1 MHNNSLEFPITQRT
15 GCFFSKH
22 LKTHDKFFGVVEG
35 FYGKPYTF
43 AQRRNLIAFLA
54 ACALN
59 TYVYAPKADPYH
71 RKRWSL
77 PYPVAMMRQFEKLLS
92 VCDRHTIHCNFALSP
107 MVHPDVRKII
117 KKAKSM
123 MRTGMRHFSLL
134 YDDIA
139 VPLSRETAYEQAHSA
154 NELFT
159 FLTSEIKNPVLFFCP
174 TQYRG
179 FKKTD
184 YCTTLSEELC
194 RDIHIFWTGKHV
206 VSKAITTGDI
216 SKIAMLLKRKP
227 LIWDNLFANDYIP
240 DTILRFPYRNRSTAI
255 MRTTAGILLNPMNQ
269 YEQSKPLIHTA
280 AQFINNPMCYVPH
293 RAWKKAQAIPRRNSY
308 QSLISMNT

>member
-1 MHNNSLEFPITQRT
+1 MKPH
-15 GCFFSKH
+15 G
-22 LKTHDKFFGVVEG
+22 KFFGVVEG
-35 FYGKPYTF
+35 FYGRPYTF
-43 AQRRNLIAFLA
+43 AQRRDLIAFLA

-77 PYPVAMMRQFEKLLS
+77 PYPVAMMRQFEKLIKA
-92 VCDRHTIHCNFALSP
+92 CDRYAVHLNFALSP

-117 KKAKSM
+117 RKTKRM
-123 MRTGMRHFSLL
+123 MRIGICHFSLL
-134 YDDIA
+134 YDDIT
-139 VPLSRETAYEQAHSA
+139 VPLSRETAYEQAHNA

-159 FLTSEIKNPVLFFCP
+159 FLASEIKNPVLFFCP

-184 YCTTLSEELC
+184 YLTTLSQELC
-194 RDIHIFWTGKHV
+194 KDIHIFWTGKHV
-206 VSKAITTGDI
+206 VSRVITKRDI
-216 SKIAMLLKRKP
+216 GKIAMLLKRKP

-240 DTILRFPYRNRSTAI
+240 DTILRFPYHNRSKTI
-255 MRTTAGILLNPMNQ
+255 VRTTTGILLNPMNQ
-269 YEQSKPLIHTA
+269 YVQSKPLIHTA
-280 AQFINNPMCYVPH
+280 AQFINDPVCYAPH
-293 RAWKKAQAIPRRNSY
+293 RAWKKTQAIPHRNSY